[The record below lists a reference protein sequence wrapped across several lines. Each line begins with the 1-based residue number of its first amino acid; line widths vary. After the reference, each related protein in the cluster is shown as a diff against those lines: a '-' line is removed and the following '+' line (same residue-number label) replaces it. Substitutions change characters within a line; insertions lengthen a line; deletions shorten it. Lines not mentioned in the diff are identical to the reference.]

1 MDDGTDPKKKKQD
14 AFLVLSKRI
23 QVLRQE
29 LRQKEDQV
37 EQLQDHVEWLETEFK
52 KKQSGSRD
60 EMILNLK
67 KENNELKSQREE
79 NKEFRRKNDSNE
91 AGMLKLKE
99 ENNELRRQ
107 NDFNDAEMLKLKE
120 KNKELRRK
128 NDSND
133 AEMIKFK
140 EQNNELRLQSDSKD
154 HEMLR
159 VKEENKELRRQL
171 AELHEIHTD
180 QQRQHQESQNDTQ
193 ASLLV
198 ELVEEKLKSGLKAI
212 HENVIDFIDDKLA
225 RPNDQPQS
233 LIDNMATHKQ
243 TYSNV
248 AKSMKPGMTND
259 LRVIMI
265 EATNDEIAEEL
276 DRQSRV
282 NKIIIHGKKGRRW
295 N

>member
-1 MDDGTDPKKKKQD
+1 MTIIVKIRILLCTPP
-14 AFLVLSKRI
+14 LSR
-23 QVLRQE
+23 
-29 LRQKEDQV
+29 
-37 EQLQDHVEWLETEFK
+37 
-52 KKQSGSRD
+52 
-60 EMILNLK
+60 LK
-67 KENNELKSQREE
+67 
-79 NKEFRRKNDSNE
+79 F
-91 AGMLKLKE
+91 
-99 ENNELRRQ
+99 
-107 NDFNDAEMLKLKE
+107 KE
-120 KNKELRRK
+120 KNK
-128 NDSND
+128 
-133 AEMIKFK
+133 
-140 EQNNELRLQSDSKD
+140 ELRLQSDSKD

-193 ASLLV
+193 AGMLV

-259 LRVIMI
+259 LRAMMI
-265 EATNDEIAEEL
+265 KATNDEIAEEL

-282 NKIIIHGKKGRRW
+282 NNIIIHGKKEDDGTDDKAFAENLLKDLKVETSAIKEIERIGRKKRSDAMCR
-295 N
+295 